1 MKKTLLLLLAS
12 LFCGV
17 ATMSAQS
24 QVKYGVIHYDSLLV
38 EMPAYAKAKAELAD
52 LRAKY
57 ENEAEY
63 NDATFKRMFADFL
76 QGQKEFPENIL
87 LKRQRDLQEAM
98 EKTQEELN
106 AKEYTVAAAGGMV
119 ECVINGKREILS
131 VNIKPEAVDPDDVE
145 MLQDMIKALINEA
158 IAKVDAINSAEME
171 KVTGGLNLPG
181 VF

>member
-38 EMPAYAKAKAELAD
+38 EMPAYVKAKAELAD
-52 LRAKY
+52 LRVKY

-76 QGQKEFPENIL
+76 QGQKDFPENIL

-98 EKTQEELN
+98 EKSLAFN
-106 AKEYTVAAAGGMV
+106 KACDSLLVAAEYELLAPV
-119 ECVINGKREILS
+119 
-131 VNIKPEAVDPDDVE
+131 
-145 MLQDMIKALINEA
+145 KAQL
-158 IAKVDAINSAEME
+158 NSAIRAVGLERGYECIVNRAVGSHPFLHPSLTEDAMPFVRE
-171 KVTGGLNLPG
+171 KLMATEP
-181 VF
+181 

>member
-1 MKKTLLLLLAS
+1 
-12 LFCGV
+12 
-17 ATMSAQS
+17 MSAQS

-38 EMPAYAKAKAELAD
+38 EMPAYVKAKAELAD

-98 EKTQEELN
+98 EKSLAFNKACDSLLVVAERDLLAPVKAQLDGAIRAVGLERGYECIVNRAVGSLPFMHPSLTEN
-106 AKEYTVAAAGGMV
+106 AMPFV
-119 ECVINGKREILS
+119 REKLLATE
-131 VNIKPEAVDPDDVE
+131 P
-145 MLQDMIKALINEA
+145 
-158 IAKVDAINSAEME
+158 
-171 KVTGGLNLPG
+171 
-181 VF
+181 

>member
-98 EKTQEELN
+98 EKSLAFNKACDSLLVVAERDLLAPVKAQLDGAIRAVGLERGYECIVNRAVGSHPFMHPSLTEN
-106 AKEYTVAAAGGMV
+106 AMPFV
-119 ECVINGKREILS
+119 REKLLATE
-131 VNIKPEAVDPDDVE
+131 P
-145 MLQDMIKALINEA
+145 
-158 IAKVDAINSAEME
+158 
-171 KVTGGLNLPG
+171 
-181 VF
+181 